1 MDNYTIFFS
10 LLASVLLTGLITFL
24 FTDKIQSRSKYINT
38 FSAAVVAAL
47 IFVHILPEIYEVRSF
62 WIGFALMIGMIFQ
75 LVLEKITKGIEH
87 GHVHSHSH
95 SVNHK
100 SILWGLMIGL
110 GIHSLVEGAPIFM
123 SNEELATSEVHHH
136 MGGDDH
142 GHSHEGEANHQ
153 DSVQD
158 GTFVTAILFHKVPVS
173 IVFSLFLL
181 SVGVKKWKFFGFI
194 LIFAFMTPLGGLLGK
209 LLSNV
214 EGMNLYTSYFMAFS
228 TGMLLHIITAILF
241 EHSHSKK
248 ESNAHLLITTLGVT
262 LGTLIFYF
270 Q

>member
-1 MDNYTIFFS
+1 MNNYLVFFG
-10 LLASVLLTGLITFL
+10 LIASVLLTGIIVFL

-38 FSAAVVAAL
+38 FAAAVVASL
-47 IFVHILPEIYEVRSF
+47 IFVHILPEIYEVKSF

-87 GHVHSHSH
+87 GHVHSH

-123 SNEELATSEVHHH
+123 SNEELATTEVHNH
-136 MGGDDH
+136 MLPGHDH
-142 GHSHEGEANHQ
+142 DSHEHGAHAKPSQEG
-153 DSVQD
+153 S
-158 GTFVTAILFHKVPVS
+158 FVTAILFHKVPVT
-173 IVFSLFLL
+173 IVLSLFLL
-181 SVGVKKWKFFGFI
+181 SVGVKKWRFFGFV
-194 LIFAFMTPLGGLLGK
+194 LLFSLMTPLGGLIGK

-214 EGMNLYTSYFMAFS
+214 EGVSLYSSYFMAFS

-241 EHSHSKK
+241 EHSHTKK
-248 ESNAHLLITTLGVT
+248 ESDAHLIIITLGVT

>member
-1 MDNYTIFFS
+1 MSNYLIFFG
-10 LLASVLLTGLITFL
+10 LLASVLVTSVIVFL

-38 FSAAVVAAL
+38 FAAGVVAAL
-47 IFVHILPEIYEVRSF
+47 IFVHILPEIYEVKSF

-87 GHVHSHSH
+87 GHVHSHSV
-95 SVNHK
+95 SHK
-100 SILWGLMIGL
+100 SILWGLMLGL

-123 SNEELATSEVHHH
+123 SNEELKTTEVHHH
-136 MGGDDH
+136 MPGENHSH
-142 GHSHEGEANHQ
+142 GHDHSAHDNP
-153 DSVQD
+153 VRD
-158 GTFVTAILFHKVPVS
+158 GSFVTAILFHKVPVT
-173 IVFSLFLL
+173 IVLSLFLL
-181 SVGVKKWKFFGFI
+181 SVGVKKWRFFGFI
-194 LIFAFMTPLGGLLGK
+194 LLFAMMTPLGGLLGK

-241 EHSHSKK
+241 EHSHNKK
-248 ESNAHLLITTLGVT
+248 ESDAHLIIITLGVT